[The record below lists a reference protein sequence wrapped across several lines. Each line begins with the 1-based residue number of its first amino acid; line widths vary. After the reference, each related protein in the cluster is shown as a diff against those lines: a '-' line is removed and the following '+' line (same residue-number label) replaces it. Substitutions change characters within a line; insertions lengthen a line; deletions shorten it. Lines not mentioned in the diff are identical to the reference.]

1 MNSPVPSRAEIG
13 VVIVAAGKGTRLGG
27 TAKQF
32 RPLGGVPLLLHTLRP
47 FTSHPEIGAI
57 VVVLAP
63 DVCASPPDWLMG
75 LIGVRLSLVPGGVE
89 RADSVRA
96 GVAALPASCSIV
108 LIHDGARPFPQ
119 RAVIDG
125 VIDACRA
132 GEAAIAALP
141 MHDTVKEAQPRPDG
155 MHVTRRTVPRDHLW
169 RAQTPQGFPRQLL
182 ERAYAER
189 GDAVTD
195 DAQAVERL
203 GHDVVLIHDST
214 LNLKVTTA
222 DDLALAEALVEARK

>member
-1 MNSPVPSRAEIG
+1 
-13 VVIVAAGKGTRLGG
+13 
-27 TAKQF
+27 
-32 RPLGGVPLLLHTLRP
+32 
-47 FTSHPEIGAI
+47 
-57 VVVLAP
+57 
-63 DVCASPPDWLMG
+63 MG